1 MSKSRTSK
9 PSYILSKSGKDKL
22 KNYQDLSD
30 SEINIRTGLDR
41 STIAKIRNGSQGVEK
56 KSLERLF
63 EKLEPDPDIQL
74 ELEDEDY
81 QQFNRSPKTDRQELS
96 RTSPNKDDLMLNET
110 NTEKIKNVLGELNYS
125 QQKFVFNET
134 ISRIKPAGTFLIHGK
149 TDYGQR
155 WLVNLLRY
163 KVPYHTDAWQ
173 KSIYIKPHRK
183 DIQTLWQSLAQ
194 ELETSPLPEAVIE
207 QLYQRWKN
215 STVIL
220 TIHNVDLMAGML
232 KQFINELWQPLVNK
246 ANHEKTQKTFRL
258 VLFLVDNKNSK
269 SKLETSLSLVTEPDK
284 NQPHNP
290 LALPELEPFN
300 QDIIESWVG
309 VQFQLLSQLWKSSES
324 IEQVMQEIVERD
336 NQPIS
341 VLKEI
346 CLCFELDW
354 EQHIVE
360 GLAL

>member
-22 KNYQDLSD
+22 KKSVKDKSD
-30 SEINIRTGLDR
+30 AIIGDRTEMYRG
-41 STIAKIRNGSQGVEK
+41 TIAKIRNGSEGVNK
-56 KSLERLF
+56 NSLERLF
-63 EKLEPDPDIQL
+63 NKLGIKLE
-74 ELEDEDY
+74 EEDY
-81 QQFNRSPKTDRQELS
+81 EECDRSPKDDFVRDEIKTDRL
-96 RTSPNKDDLMLNET
+96 
-110 NTEKIKNVLGELNYS
+110 KNVLGELNYF

-194 ELETSPLPEAVIE
+194 ELETSPSPEAVIE

-284 NQPHNP
+284 NQPHIP

-300 QDIIESWVG
+300 QDLIESWVG
-309 VQFQLLSQLWKSSES
+309 VQSQLLLELWKSPES
-324 IEQVMQEIVERD
+324 IEQVMREIVERD

-341 VLKEI
+341 VLKGI
-346 CLCFELDW
+346 CQCFELDW
-354 EQHIVE
+354 EQHIVG

>member
-1 MSKSRTSK
+1 MSKSRTPK

-22 KNYQDLSD
+22 EKCVKDKSD
-30 SEINIRTGLDR
+30 VIIGDSTGMYR
-41 STIAKIRNGSQGVEK
+41 GTIAKIRNGSEGVNK
-56 KSLERLF
+56 NSLERLF
-63 EKLEPDPDIQL
+63 NNLDIKLE
-74 ELEDEDY
+74 EEDY
-81 QQFNRSPKTDRQELS
+81 EECDRSPKDDFVRDEIKTDRL
-96 RTSPNKDDLMLNET
+96 
-110 NTEKIKNVLGELNYS
+110 KNVLGELNYS

-134 ISRIKPAGTFLIHGK
+134 ISRIKPASTFLIHGK

-194 ELETSPLPEAVIE
+194 ELETSPSPEAVIE

-324 IEQVMQEIVERD
+324 IEQVMREIVERD

-341 VLKEI
+341 VLKDI

-354 EQHIVE
+354 EQHIVG